1 MKRKV
6 RHHTMCAFILLYCG
20 NHSIGLLTTCS
31 EATNGRNHGTII
43 PVPSL
48 KRQRN
53 GDEHHEM
60 ETSYWLLLLSQR
72 RRKKKKRHFCSL
84 AVWNIRSK
92 YKKKNNNKKKK
103 RSSLLNS
110 NLVDSVDF
118 VVKISSASSH
128 HGKKTIFFPLSFY
141 RHHNL
146 PNRTSFCPT
155 SYLVGPSVH
164 IRCIWHRDIISVFT
178 KYVTVFSQAMMGII
192 WSSILCFYIKRLLW
206 IWII

>member
-1 MKRKV
+1 MNTMKWKLPID
-6 RHHTMCAFILLYCG
+6 CCYC
-20 NHSIGLLTTCS
+20 HK
-31 EATNGRNHGTII
+31 E
-43 PVPSL
+43 
-48 KRQRN
+48 
-53 GDEHHEM
+53 EE
-60 ETSYWLLLLSQR
+60 E
-72 RRKKKKRHFCSL
+72 KKKTLLFFSCLKHPKQ
-84 AVWNIRSK
+84 IQ
-92 YKKKNNNKKKK
+92 KKNNNKKKK

-178 KYVTVFSQAMMGII
+178 KYVTVFSQAMMGLI

>member
-72 RRKKKKRHFCSL
+72 RRRKKKKTLLFFSCLKHPKQ
-84 AVWNIRSK
+84 IQ
-92 YKKKNNNKKKK
+92 KKNKKTTIIIKK

-128 HGKKTIFFPLSFY
+128 HGKKTIFFPFLFTDTITCQIGHRSV
-141 RHHNL
+141 L
-146 PNRTSFCPT
+146 P
-155 SYLVGPSVH
+155 H
-164 IRCIWHRDIISVFT
+164 IS
-178 KYVTVFSQAMMGII
+178 
-192 WSSILCFYIKRLLW
+192 
-206 IWII
+206 